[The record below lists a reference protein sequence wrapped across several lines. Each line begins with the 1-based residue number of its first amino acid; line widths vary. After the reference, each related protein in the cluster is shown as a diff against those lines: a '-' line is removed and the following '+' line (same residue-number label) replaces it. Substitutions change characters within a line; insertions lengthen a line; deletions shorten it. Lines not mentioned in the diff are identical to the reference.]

1 MSLHHANAIVRVL
14 PAVVRLCFSQPD
26 GRPVTNSQMAE
37 PLPTFADFTAQRR
50 GGGVEPLAAD
60 TVRWLAGLPTNVR
73 PKLLPIQFARIANA
87 LARKW
92 ATVDGCLAYFDDLL
106 IDRRGNR
113 RGFPIGVLIE
123 LAALKNY
130 FESVLHRSPQ
140 TVWEEVANR
149 TRSG

>member
-1 MSLHHANAIVRVL
+1 MTISHVAD
-14 PAVVRLCFSQPD
+14 PA
-26 GRPVTNSQMAE
+26 
-37 PLPTFADFTAQRR
+37 PTIADLTARR
-50 GGGVEPLAAD
+50 RSGGTEALAPE
-60 TVRWLAGLPTNVR
+60 TIKWLAGLPANVR

-92 ATVDGCLAYFDDLL
+92 ASVDGCLAYFDDLL

-113 RGFPIGVLIE
+113 RGFPIGILIE

-149 TRSG
+149 TRGG

>member
-1 MSLHHANAIVRVL
+1 MTISHVADSV
-14 PAVVRLCFSQPD
+14 
-26 GRPVTNSQMAE
+26 
-37 PLPTFADFTAQRR
+37 PTIADLTARR
-50 GGGVEPLAAD
+50 RSGGTEPLAAE
-60 TVRWLAGLPTNVR
+60 TVKWLAGLPSNVR

-92 ATVDGCLAYFDDLL
+92 ASVDACLAYFDDLL

-113 RGFPIGVLIE
+113 RGFPIGIVIE

-140 TVWEEVANR
+140 TVWEEVASR
-149 TRSG
+149 TRGG